1 MSLPFFIARRY
12 LFSKKKHNAINII
25 SGISVCGVALATL
38 ALVCT
43 LSVFNG
49 FQDMVAGFF
58 TAFDPELK
66 ITVREGKVFDPHE
79 ACIRQV
85 HALSEI
91 DVWTETLEENAMVQY
106 KDRQAMAVIK
116 GVEDNFEQLTSIDSL
131 LYGTGK
137 FLLSDSMVD
146 YGFLGVEL
154 ISELGTGIQFVDPLQ
169 VYAPKRNV
177 RVNIAN
183 PTAAFNREYL
193 FSPGA
198 IFAVNQQKYD
208 SRYILTSLDFAR
220 RLFNYD
226 TEVSAI
232 EMKLKPGSNIGSVQ
246 KKIAGILGDRFI
258 VQNRYEQQA
267 DVFRIMEIEKLI
279 SYLFLT
285 FILGIA
291 CFNVIG
297 SLSMLILDK
306 REDVETLRNL
316 GADDR
321 LIARIFLFEGRM
333 ISVFGALSGIVLGLL
348 LCFLQ
353 QRFGL
358 ISLGGGNGSFVVDA
372 YPVSVHATDIILV
385 FLTVITVGFLSVWY
399 PVRYLS
405 KRLLRKDKK
414 QLLLTDNRQSVTQGK
429 NDFLHTRIPR
439 HQIIEGFDTDCL
451 QVCAMGLFFQH
462 MAIPQGIVG
471 NDISTAGK
479 AGEHH
484 FIILY
489 VFTLI
494 SVNKGKVESE
504 VQLRYQLQSITDVEP
519 DFIRVIGI
527 LQPRT
532 GEVLLLVVDFKRMQ
546 HPALWQSFC
555 YAKCGI
561 SAISP
566 YLQHLP
572 GTNHPDKHL
581 EHTPLQMSGSHAGI

>member
-1 MSLPFFIARRY
+1 MNFPFFIARRY

-66 ITVREGKVFDPHE
+66 ITVREGKVFDPLE
-79 ACIRQV
+79 SRIRQV
-85 HALSEI
+85 RVLPEI

-137 FLLSDSMVD
+137 FILNDSVVD
-146 YGFLGVEL
+146 YGFMGVEL
-154 ISELGTGIQFVDPLQ
+154 VSELGTGIQFVDPLRSMRPRECTCKYCQ
-169 VYAPKRNV
+169 SGSC
-177 RVNIAN
+177 
-183 PTAAFNREYL
+183 FNQDYL

-198 IFAVNQQKYD
+198 VFVVNQQKYD
-208 SRYILTSLDFAR
+208 SRYILTPLSFAR

-232 EMKLKPGSNIGSVQ
+232 ELKLKPGSNTDAVQ
-246 KKIAGILGDRFI
+246 KKMERILGDRFV

-285 FILGIA
+285 FILTIA

-306 REDVETLRNL
+306 REDAETLRNL

-321 LIARIFLFEGRM
+321 LIARIFLFEGRL
-333 ISVFGALSGIVLGLL
+333 ISVFGAIAGIVLGLL

-372 YPVSVHATDIILV
+372 YPVSVHATDVILI
-385 FLTVITVGFLSVWY
+385 LITVIAVGFLSVWY

-405 KRLLRKDKK
+405 KRLLKK
-414 QLLLTDNRQSVTQGK
+414 
-429 NDFLHTRIPR
+429 
-439 HQIIEGFDTDCL
+439 
-451 QVCAMGLFFQH
+451 
-462 MAIPQGIVG
+462 
-471 NDISTAGK
+471 
-479 AGEHH
+479 
-484 FIILY
+484 
-489 VFTLI
+489 
-494 SVNKGKVESE
+494 
-504 VQLRYQLQSITDVEP
+504 
-519 DFIRVIGI
+519 
-527 LQPRT
+527 
-532 GEVLLLVVDFKRMQ
+532 
-546 HPALWQSFC
+546 
-555 YAKCGI
+555 
-561 SAISP
+561 
-566 YLQHLP
+566 
-572 GTNHPDKHL
+572 
-581 EHTPLQMSGSHAGI
+581 

>member
-66 ITVREGKVFDPHE
+66 ITAREGKVFDPHE

-137 FLLSDSMVD
+137 FLLSDSVVD

-226 TEVSAI
+226 
-232 EMKLKPGSNIGSVQ
+232 
-246 KKIAGILGDRFI
+246 
-258 VQNRYEQQA
+258 
-267 DVFRIMEIEKLI
+267 
-279 SYLFLT
+279 
-285 FILGIA
+285 
-291 CFNVIG
+291 
-297 SLSMLILDK
+297 
-306 REDVETLRNL
+306 
-316 GADDR
+316 
-321 LIARIFLFEGRM
+321 
-333 ISVFGALSGIVLGLL
+333 
-348 LCFLQ
+348 
-353 QRFGL
+353 
-358 ISLGGGNGSFVVDA
+358 
-372 YPVSVHATDIILV
+372 PV
-385 FLTVITVGFLSVWY
+385 
-399 PVRYLS
+399 
-405 KRLLRKDKK
+405 
-414 QLLLTDNRQSVTQGK
+414 
-429 NDFLHTRIPR
+429 
-439 HQIIEGFDTDCL
+439 
-451 QVCAMGLFFQH
+451 
-462 MAIPQGIVG
+462 
-471 NDISTAGK
+471 
-479 AGEHH
+479 
-484 FIILY
+484 
-489 VFTLI
+489 
-494 SVNKGKVESE
+494 
-504 VQLRYQLQSITDVEP
+504 
-519 DFIRVIGI
+519 
-527 LQPRT
+527 
-532 GEVLLLVVDFKRMQ
+532 
-546 HPALWQSFC
+546 
-555 YAKCGI
+555 
-561 SAISP
+561 
-566 YLQHLP
+566 
-572 GTNHPDKHL
+572 
-581 EHTPLQMSGSHAGI
+581 

>member
-1 MSLPFFIARRY
+1 M
-12 LFSKKKHNAINII
+12 
-25 SGISVCGVALATL
+25 
-38 ALVCT
+38 
-43 LSVFNG
+43 
-49 FQDMVAGFF
+49 
-58 TAFDPELK
+58 
-66 ITVREGKVFDPHE
+66 
-79 ACIRQV
+79 
-85 HALSEI
+85 
-91 DVWTETLEENAMVQY
+91 
-106 KDRQAMAVIK
+106 
-116 GVEDNFEQLTSIDSL
+116 
-131 LYGTGK
+131 
-137 FLLSDSMVD
+137 D

-306 REDVETLRNL
+306 REDVKTLRNL

-405 KRLLRKDKK
+405 KRLLRK
-414 QLLLTDNRQSVTQGK
+414 R
-429 NDFLHTRIPR
+429 
-439 HQIIEGFDTDCL
+439 
-451 QVCAMGLFFQH
+451 
-462 MAIPQGIVG
+462 
-471 NDISTAGK
+471 
-479 AGEHH
+479 
-484 FIILY
+484 
-489 VFTLI
+489 
-494 SVNKGKVESE
+494 
-504 VQLRYQLQSITDVEP
+504 
-519 DFIRVIGI
+519 
-527 LQPRT
+527 
-532 GEVLLLVVDFKRMQ
+532 
-546 HPALWQSFC
+546 
-555 YAKCGI
+555 
-561 SAISP
+561 
-566 YLQHLP
+566 
-572 GTNHPDKHL
+572 
-581 EHTPLQMSGSHAGI
+581 